1 MLVAA
6 RGDEGSSGKGLSDAR
21 GVDLSTRV
29 KKTSV
34 FTSVP
39 CLSSC
44 EQCYVSERMC
54 GHFCNVRREVSRNT
68 GKDDVSECYL
78 KEKERK
84 IPVSERAPGPAAPT
98 RGSGLLPLSLKH
110 IFNF

>member
-1 MLVAA
+1 M
-6 RGDEGSSGKGLSDAR
+6 
-21 GVDLSTRV
+21 
-29 KKTSV
+29 
-34 FTSVP
+34 
-39 CLSSC
+39 
-44 EQCYVSERMC
+44 
-54 GHFCNVRREVSRNT
+54 RREVSRNT

-84 IPVSERAPGPAAPT
+84 IPVWERAPGPAAPT